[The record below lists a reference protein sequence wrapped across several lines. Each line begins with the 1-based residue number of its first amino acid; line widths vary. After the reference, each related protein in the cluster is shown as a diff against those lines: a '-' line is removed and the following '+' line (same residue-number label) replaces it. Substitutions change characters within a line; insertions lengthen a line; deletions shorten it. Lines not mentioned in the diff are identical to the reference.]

1 MQDKM
6 QHMNLQP
13 SALADG
19 ADDVVDPNTSA
30 LPEVESNVAVITFDF
45 AMQNVAL
52 QMGLRLLT
60 AGGLQVKVS
69 SVHRKKII

>member
-1 MQDKM
+1 MQNKM
-6 QHMNLQP
+6 QHMNLQND
-13 SALADG
+13 ALTG
-19 ADDVVDPNTSA
+19 DVVDHNTSA
-30 LPEVESNVAVITFDF
+30 LPEVDSNVAVITFDF

-69 SVHRKKII
+69 